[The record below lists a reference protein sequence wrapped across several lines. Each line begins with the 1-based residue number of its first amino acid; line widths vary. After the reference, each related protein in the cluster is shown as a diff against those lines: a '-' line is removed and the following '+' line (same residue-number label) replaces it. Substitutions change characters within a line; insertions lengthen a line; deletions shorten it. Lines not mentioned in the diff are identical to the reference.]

1 MNRNTALIERIKSGD
16 VLAKNRM
23 VEENL
28 RLVEKIA
35 GKFSN
40 RGYDRE
46 EIVQI
51 GAIGLIKA
59 VDKFDTKYNT
69 CFSTYA
75 YPVIEGEIKRFLRDN
90 GDIKVSRSMK
100 EIAAKGRKIQERLER
115 TLGREPS
122 ISEIAQ
128 ECGCEAEELAEAFS
142 AVIPVRS
149 IYESINDNDSKELS
163 LMDTLADNHTEEE
176 MINRVLVSDILSSL
190 KPRERTII
198 VLRYFKMKTQKE
210 VSQIIGVSQV
220 QVSRI
225 EKKILD
231 QLRKEMT

>member
-75 YPVIEGEIKRFLRDN
+75 YPVIEGEIKRFFRRGGKFFYLFP
-90 GDIKVSRSMK
+90 
-100 EIAAKGRKIQERLER
+100 AA
-115 TLGREPS
+115 
-122 ISEIAQ
+122 
-128 ECGCEAEELAEAFS
+128 
-142 AVIPVRS
+142 
-149 IYESINDNDSKELS
+149 
-163 LMDTLADNHTEEE
+163 
-176 MINRVLVSDILSSL
+176 
-190 KPRERTII
+190 
-198 VLRYFKMKTQKE
+198 
-210 VSQIIGVSQV
+210 
-220 QVSRI
+220 
-225 EKKILD
+225 
-231 QLRKEMT
+231 